1 MSVRTHREQAGGIV
15 NTTAELKAL
24 EERAYK
30 RTWEDGVLDIII
42 GAGLTLLGVLFR
54 TELAGLAGMFV
65 AVLMMPLWALGKK
78 LITVPRLGYVEFGA
92 ERKARER
99 GWTKQLLVLGTMTFV
114 LAVGLYVAI
123 RSDGGVAE
131 SLADLRIGYLLMGV
145 LIALGL
151 AVAGMMIGTGRF
163 VGYAG
168 IVLTA
173 TGVGYVTGVELE
185 DYLLAAGLVILACG
199 FVVLARFLHR
209 YPVTRE
215 GGR

>member
-1 MSVRTHREQAGGIV
+1 M